1 MLLRVMGW
9 LLMIES
15 AFMLVPLVTCLI
27 YGESDYMAFLITVA
41 VTFAAGA
48 LMTFCIR
55 PPTPRWPN
63 ARDFC
68 SRPSCGFYSPASGC
82 CRFSYVLHTTYI
94 KRRIL

>member
-55 PPTPRWPN
+55 PSYSSMAKREGFLLTALVWILFSCFGMLPFLMCSTPLTL
-63 ARDFC
+63 
-68 SRPSCGFYSPASGC
+68 S
-82 CRFSYVLHTTYI
+82 LIHI
-94 KRRIL
+94 